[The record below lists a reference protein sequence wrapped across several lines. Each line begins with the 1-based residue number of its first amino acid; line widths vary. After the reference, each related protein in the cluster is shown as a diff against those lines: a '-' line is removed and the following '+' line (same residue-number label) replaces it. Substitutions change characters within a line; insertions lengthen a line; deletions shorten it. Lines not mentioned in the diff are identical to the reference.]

1 MTAALTPRWD
11 PRPRRPRL
19 VGGQVDRAAARQ
31 HLDRF
36 LEAMDTRRMAPRL
49 AACLGT
55 APGACH
61 VLDAKF
67 EPGVRAVLLY
77 AYDGRLLRGDVVDS
91 EDVEGSSWLVRPG
104 VLVTP
109 FPFDLDLPLLAHVVD
124 PDRLASALSWA
135 AATGFGAMSVPNPRC
150 QVSLLR
156 YRPGKRATLLLSGRG
171 RPRLV
176 VKAYHDADKAAAVS
190 LEAPMLA
197 AASEGTRTLR
207 LAPMEAF
214 LPELRALAY
223 GAVSGVPLDAVL
235 RHCSADGAAVAA
247 GLETA
252 AGALA
257 ELHDTAPLV
266 GRRRSVDR
274 ELRRF
279 VTRARG
285 IAAVDPELGE
295 ALEDLAARLEEVQR
309 RLPPAGHGTVHGDCK
324 PSQFLLAGRHAYL
337 LDLDHVGTADPA
349 TDVGTFLASVRQ
361 LAIRQ
366 GLSRQPGPAI
376 DVVRAASTFL
386 QAYVQSRTASRVDV
400 ERIRWHEAVALE
412 RKALRAFARAPR
424 SPLPAALVAAA
435 HGCLGT
441 LSDTLAEGGR

>member
-1 MTAALTPRWD
+1 M
-11 PRPRRPRL
+11 
-19 VGGQVDRAAARQ
+19 ARQ
-31 HLDRF
+31 SLDRF
-36 LEAMDTRRMAPRL
+36 LEAMDTRLMASRL
-49 AACLGT
+49 AAGLAT

-77 AYDGRLLRGDVVDS
+77 AYDGRLLRGDVIDS
-91 EDVEGSSWLVRPG
+91 EDMEGSPPLVRPG
-104 VLVTP
+104 VRVTS
-109 FPFDLDLPLLAHVVD
+109 FPFDPELPMLEHVVD
-124 PDRLASALSWA
+124 PDRLASALSA
-135 AATGFGAMSVPNPRC
+135 AAGAGFGAGSLSFPRC
-150 QVSLLR
+150 RVSLLR
-156 YRPGKRATLLLSGRG
+156 YRPGKRATLLVSGRG

-197 AASEGTRTLR
+197 AATEGTRTLR
-207 LAPMEAF
+207 LAPMAAF
-214 LPELRALAY
+214 LPELAALAH
-223 GAVSGVPLDAVL
+223 GAVSGVPLDTVL
-235 RHCSADGAAVAA
+235 RHGSADGALVRTGLEVAA
-247 GLETA
+247 S
-252 AGALA
+252 ALA

-279 VTRARG
+279 AARARG
-285 IAAVDPELGE
+285 IAAVDPELGD
-295 ALEDLAARLEEVQR
+295 ALEDLATRLEEVQH

-324 PSQFLLAGRHAYL
+324 PSQFLLSGRHAYL

-376 DVVRAASTFL
+376 DVARSASTFL
-386 QAYVQSRTASRVDV
+386 RAYMQNRTASGVDV

-412 RKALRAFARAPR
+412 RKALRAFARAPQ

-435 HGCLGT
+435 HGCL
-441 LSDTLAEGGR
+441 DTQIGRASGRERMAGNV